1 MTSFT
6 ELLALG
12 DLRSDGF
19 ANEVVRIVS
28 KNLEL
33 QPALAEALASGD
45 PVVRGHAADALE
57 KLARQHPGAI
67 VPFLPSVM
75 AQATADEVPMVHWHL
90 AMVLSH
96 VSIIPGTVRGATR
109 TLTTHLRDPSPF
121 VRSWAITGPVII
133 TLRGPASTK
142 NAVRAISPL
151 TSDSSPAVAKRA
163 RTALRALPDA
173 AFRVPKF
180 WLKTQAG

>member
-1 MTSFT
+1 M
-6 ELLALG
+6 
-12 DLRSDGF
+12 
-19 ANEVVRIVS
+19 VR
-28 KNLEL
+28 
-33 QPALAEALASGD
+33 
-45 PVVRGHAADALE
+45 
-57 KLARQHPGAI
+57 
-67 VPFLPSVM
+67 
-75 AQATADEVPMVHWHL
+75 WHL

-96 VSIIPGTVRGATR
+96 VSIIPGTVPGATR
-109 TLTTHLRDPSPF
+109 RLTTLLRDPSPF

-173 AFRVPKF
+173 AFRVPKS